1 MPLVRI
7 SLLKGKP
14 ASYLSLISQGIHDA
28 LIAAYGIPADDYF
41 QLIHQHERDE
51 FLYDPSYLDI
61 RRSDD
66 LVIIQII
73 AGNWRDAAK
82 KQDLYKAIVDRLATN
97 PGLRREDIMIVLTPN
112 GRDEWSFGNGVAQY
126 VKTE

>member
-14 ASYLSLISQGIHDA
+14 APYRRAISEGIHQA
-28 LIAAYGIPADDYF
+28 LIAAFGIPPDDFF

-51 FLYDPSYLDI
+51 FLFDPSYLDI
-61 RRSDD
+61 QRSDD

-73 AGNWRDAAK
+73 AGNWRDASK
-82 KQDLYKAIVDRLATN
+82 KQILYKEIVDRLADH
-97 PGLRREDIMIVLTPN
+97 PGLRREDVMIALTPN
-112 GRDEWSFGNGVAQY
+112 ARDEWSFGHGVAQY